1 MKGGSFAALVFLL
14 LAAEPAWA
22 TPGRMVYA
30 NGKVH
35 RIFISTSDGYQYYD
49 IGGPTDPANG
59 KWAFVADPG
68 TTSIKGYQRCTG
80 PMVAYGESV
89 ALFNNKIFHAFT
101 GETSCGGFSSTGLS
115 AYVSTF
121 DLAQKKWISKK
132 TLGRVR
138 TDTAGH
144 GQQSGAAITVLS
156 GQLVVFTD
164 SATYTSADGS
174 TWASHPA
181 LDTNI
186 NHQPL
191 DAVTYYPP
199 GADPRVLIV
208 YGVSAG
214 TGNIFYG
221 LWAASWN
228 GQFGT
233 SSVVTSY
240 GKLAIPSEESIYGRV
255 SLLPG
260 TKAAGNGF
268 AAGGKKAAVQ
278 LFANTTID
286 GTSLVRNIEF
296 LYDQTSGTWR
306 VDPLKFQQGGDSYGL
321 MVYPWYESAC
331 DTAAPANQARK
342 QRFALVFHGGAIVLD
357 SDYMKPL
364 NHDVAITS
372 CSASGFASTATAW
385 DDTDPEGSAIRQN
398 YWALAGIVLGSPPF
412 ALNGLA
418 DPVEIAEISNVDFGQ
433 AASGGEDHVQKW
445 AHSDFHSAA
454 LQFHT
459 GFFDEALGMKREF
472 DITYKHD
479 YEYEHGDSWSQ
490 SSKFVRTLGT
500 KGSATEELG
509 TRGWAIFHVP
519 VVYVQDFGIYAYDYN
534 KTTGTGTYVNQDLH
548 SIEASP
554 NAIDVLPVGFEL
566 ADPGGPNDDFP
577 GLLAGMTPF
586 PHSTDLAGWATQ
598 TWEPVGGDSRW
609 DVKVGDGT
617 LGELRAYSLDYT
629 NGAGGQVGF
638 GNSESETET
647 SAESKAVSIGK
658 GMSVEVG
665 TRLRGFR
672 ASLTSGYDSAFSTT
686 LKTKTRFGQH
696 VTADLYMKP
705 CEVSNASCVR
715 TLYVQPYLLKAKDTA
730 DGANAPWLP
739 TAYKTSRPWCMTWR
753 VTHTT
758 YGTGAVAG
766 TALAPRRASGR
777 IVSGNGDGHA
787 GEPFGNYSIEGGRLA
802 WMVDGAEKRIPMTAN
817 DFVPSRGIWFA
828 INGIPWS
835 SSGKLGSWTRSGD
848 TWTFEPRASKQQNR
862 VMVTLDFAA
871 ATFDLHIQRAN
882 LEGLM
887 LAGARDAMLQL
898 VVNGRYTFHT
908 ALRHDLDIA
917 WRWNRDSTDAGAFA
931 VTSLEGRYD
940 SGRGS
945 GRISLKGTLPRDL
958 PAFGDLGLEINGAQ
972 IIIPFLSMDDF
983 EEAVENGGTLR
994 YVHNGLIAEADLGKK
1009 TWSVSLNGRSFGEPL
1024 APRWGKLGVT
1034 ARVGGVPHYKAEL
1047 PVVDFTARL
1056 TLQ

>member
-35 RIFISTSDGYQYYD
+35 RIFISTNDSYAYYG
-49 IGGPTDPANG
+49 IGGP
-59 KWAFVADPG
+59 ADPYNNDWRFILDAG
-68 TTSIKGYQRCTG
+68 TTDIKGYRRCTG
-80 PMVAYGESV
+80 PMTTYGEGV
-89 ALFNNKIFHAFT
+89 ALFNNKIYHAYT

-121 DLAQKKWISKK
+121 DLAQNKWTGSK

-138 TDTAGH
+138 TDTAGR
-144 GQQSGAAITVLS
+144 GQQSGAAITVFD
-156 GQLVVFTD
+156 GQLVAFTD
-164 SATYTSADGS
+164 SATYTSADGLAWS
-174 TWASHPA
+174 SHPA

-199 GADPRVLIV
+199 NADPRILIV
-208 YGVSAG
+208 YGISGG
-214 TGNIFYG
+214 TGNLFYG
-221 LWAASWN
+221 IWAASWN

-233 SSVVTSY
+233 SSALTSY
-240 GKLAIPSEESIYGRV
+240 GKLPLPSDQYIMGRV

-260 TKAAGNGF
+260 TKAPGGGF
-268 AAGGKKAAVQ
+268 LDGGLGPAVQ
-278 LFANTTID
+278 LFANTSVD
-286 GTSLVRNIEF
+286 GTGLVTNMEF
-296 LYDQTSGTWR
+296 QYNETSGAWR
-306 VDPLKFQQGGDSYGL
+306 VDPAKFQQGGDSYGL
-321 MVYPWYESAC
+321 MAYPWYDSVC
-331 DTAAPANQARK
+331 DVGHPQYQARR
-342 QRFALVFHGGAIVLD
+342 QLLGLVFHGGSIAFA
-357 SDYMKPL
+357 SDHMVPK
-364 NHDVAITS
+364 NHDEVITS
-372 CSASGFASTATAW
+372 CSDSGFASTATAW
-385 DDTDPEGSAIRQN
+385 DDADPEGSAIRQN
-398 YWALAGIVLGSPPF
+398 YWALVGVVLGSPPF
-412 ALNGLA
+412 AVNGMTN
-418 DPVEIAEISNVDFGQ
+418 PVEIAKISNVNFGQ
-433 AASGGEDHVQKW
+433 STSGAIDHTQMW
-445 AHSDFHSAA
+445 AHSNFHSAGV
-454 LQFHT
+454 QFHT
-459 GFFDEALGMKREF
+459 GFFDEKLGIGREF
-472 DITYKHD
+472 DLTYKHD
-479 YEYEHGDSWSQ
+479 YESQHQDSWSQ
-490 SSKFVRTLGT
+490 STRFLRTLGT
-500 KGSATEELG
+500 KGSAVGELG

-519 VVYVQDFGIYAYDYN
+519 VVYVQDYAVYNYRYFASSGTGIYL
-534 KTTGTGTYVNQDLH
+534 NQDLH

-554 NAIDVLPVGFEL
+554 NAIDLVPVSFEL
-566 ADPGGPNDDFP
+566 ANPGGPNDDFP
-577 GLLAGMTPF
+577 GLLAGMTPY
-586 PHSTDLAGWATQ
+586 PQSTDLAGWGTK
-598 TWEPVGGDSRW
+598 TWEPAGGDSRW

-617 LGELRAYSLDYT
+617 LGEQKAYSLDFT
-629 NGAGGQVGF
+629 NGVGGQVWF
-638 GNSESETET
+638 GDTESETDTSTET
-647 SAESKAVSIGK
+647 KTVSIGK
-658 GMSVEVG
+658 GISIEVG
-665 TRLRGFR
+665 TKLRGFK
-672 ASLTSGYDSAFSTT
+672 ADLSSGFDSVFSTT
-686 LKTKTRFGQH
+686 MKTKTLFGQH

-705 CEVSNASCVR
+705 CEGPDPNCVR

-739 TAYKTSRPWCMTWR
+739 TAYNTSRPWCMTWR
-753 VTHTT
+753 VTHAT
-758 YGTGAVAG
+758 YETGAVAG
-766 TALAPRRASGR
+766 TALAPRHASGR

-835 SSGKLGSWTRSGD
+835 SSGNLGSWTRSGD
-848 TWTFEPRASKQQNR
+848 TWTFKPRASKQQNR

-1009 TWSVSLNGRSFGEPL
+1009 TWSLSLNGRSFGEPL

-1034 ARVGGVPHYKAEL
+1034 ARIGGVPHYKAEL